1 MKVRIRERDV
11 ALTGVLRAH
20 VERRLDFALARF
32 GNEIQ
37 RVTVQLS
44 NGEQRDADGAKRC
57 RIDVALRP
65 AKVRVEDADA
75 DLFAAITHAAQR
87 LSRSVARA
95 LERGRNQNGGNS
107 RS

>member
-1 MKVRIRERDV
+1 MKIRIRERNV
-11 ALTGVLRAH
+11 ALSAELRAH

-32 GNEIQ
+32 GNEIAH
-37 RVTVQLS
+37 VIVQFPD
-44 NGEQRDADGAKRC
+44 GEHEDKGAAKRC

-65 AKVRVEDADA
+65 ANVHVEDTDPN
-75 DLFAAITHAAQR
+75 LFAAVSHAAQR

-95 LERGRNQNGGNS
+95 IEHGRHRNGGNQ